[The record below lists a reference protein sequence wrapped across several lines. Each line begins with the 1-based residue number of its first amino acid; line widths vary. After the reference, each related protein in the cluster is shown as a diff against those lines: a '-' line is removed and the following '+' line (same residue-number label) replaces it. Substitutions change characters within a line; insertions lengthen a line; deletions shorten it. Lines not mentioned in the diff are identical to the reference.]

1 MKPKSMKE
9 KLRGTMMNIL
19 RIKMI
24 DAGNLLKEL
33 DDALDKVVAKKEP
46 ESFLRP
52 STLKIEEYQKS
63 IRQIQA
69 QFIDAP
75 QFNETSA
82 YPQFLSCGLLQVRG
96 KNGANMEFL
105 LPKVYPFPPKSL
117 YIEHEKDGQFLREML
132 MRLLSSVPLVQLE
145 VILIDALSLGGI
157 FNLARRLLN
166 KDNDFIYQQRIL
178 TESKEIEE
186 ALKHLYEYLK
196 VNLQEKLAGFRDF
209 VHYNENEKD
218 PLPLKALFLSGVDA
232 LSQNALY
239 YLEKIMRFGSKN
251 GVLSFVNLESE
262 KNNQSAEDLKRYA
275 EFFKDRTSFECL
287 KYLSVE
293 VINDQG
299 IKSQHMKDFAD
310 KIKAYYKQKKEVKR
324 ELKDLQRDKEFWTKS
339 SQHEV
344 VVPVG
349 WDINHKEVC
358 FEIGE
363 VQNHTLICGR
373 SGSGKSNFLHVLI
386 QNLAFYYDPDEV
398 QLFLLD
404 YKEGVE
410 FNAYTDPNILEHAR
424 LVSVASSV
432 GFGVSFLSWLCDEI
446 KKRSELFKQ
455 FNVKDLSDYRKH
467 EKMPR
472 LIVVID
478 EFQVLFSDNSTKGKE
493 GVERSLNTLLKKGRS
508 YGVHLVLATQ
518 TMRGGEI
525 DSSIKAQ
532 IANRIALPMDAD
544 DSTKI
549 LDDDVACELVRP
561 EGIFNNNGGHKKYHT
576 KMSIPK
582 APDDFK
588 SFLTKIHAEFNQ
600 RNLAPIDR
608 KIYNGETPL
617 KMPNTLKANEMRL
630 YLGKKVDYE
639 QKDLIV
645 EFENNELHL
654 LVVSQDLNA
663 RIALMKLLFQNI
675 KSANKEL
682 VFYNKEKR
690 LIRSFDVQK
699 EYGITP
705 IENALNALDATTN
718 RPNSALVIDNL
729 NEAKELHDKV
739 GAEKLRSFL
748 EKATDNEQY
757 CVIFAHDYKQIKT
770 NYHLDKLKELLN
782 HHFKQ
787 CLAFRCNGENLNALQ
802 SGLPSPS
809 EHNALFIE
817 LSKDSRT
824 EFRPFSLQD

>member
-1 MKPKSMKE
+1 
-9 KLRGTMMNIL
+9 
-19 RIKMI
+19 MI

-46 ESFLRP
+46 ESFLKP
-52 STLKIEEYQKS
+52 STLKIEKYQKS

-69 QFIDAP
+69 QFTDAP
-75 QFNETSA
+75 QFNEEST
-82 YPQFLSCGLLQVRG
+82 YPKFLSCGLLQVRG

-105 LPKVYPFPPKSL
+105 LPKVYPFSPKSL

-132 MRLLSSVPLVQLE
+132 MRLLSSAPLVQLE
-145 VILIDALSLGGI
+145 VILVDALSLGGI
-157 FNLARRLLN
+157 FNLARRLLD

-209 VHYNENEKD
+209 AHYNENEKD
-218 PLPLKALFLSGVDA
+218 PLPLKALFLSGVDT

-262 KNNQSAEDLKRYA
+262 KNNQSAEDLKNYA
-275 EFFKDRTSFECL
+275 EFFKDTTSFERF
-287 KYLSVE
+287 KYLNVE

-299 IKSQHMKDFAD
+299 IKSQHMQDFAD
-310 KIKAYYKQKKEVKR
+310 KIKAYYRQKKEVKR

-339 SQHEV
+339 SQHEM

-349 WDINHKEVC
+349 WDINHTEVC
-358 FEIGE
+358 FKIGNE
-363 VQNHTLICGR
+363 QNHTLICDH

-386 QNLAFYYDPDEV
+386 QNLAFYYAPNEV

-410 FNAYTDPNILEHAR
+410 FNAYVADTPLEHAR

-432 GFGVSFLSWLCDEI
+432 GFGMSFLSWLCKEMQ
-446 KKRSELFKQ
+446 KRAELFKQ

-467 EKMPR
+467 EKMSR
-472 LIVVID
+472 LIVVVD
-478 EFQVLFSDNSTKGKE
+478 EFQVLFSDNKSTKAVE
-493 GVERSLNTLLKKGRS
+493 GHLSTLLKKGRS

-525 DSSIKAQ
+525 DSSFKAQ

-549 LDDDVACELVRP
+549 LDNDVACEIQKP
-561 EGIFNNNGGHKKYHT
+561 EGIFNNNGGHQKYHT

-588 SFLTKIHAEFNQ
+588 PFIKKIHEEFNQ
-600 RNLAPIDR
+600 RNLASIDR

-617 KMPNTLKANEMRL
+617 KMPNILKANEMRL
-630 YLGKKVDYE
+630 HLGKKVDYE

-645 EFENNELHL
+645 EFESNESHL

-663 RIALMKLLFQNI
+663 RIALMKLFAQNF
-675 KSANKEL
+675 KTANKEL
-682 VFYNKEKR
+682 LFYNAEKR
-690 LIRSFDVQK
+690 LVRELDELK
-699 EYGITP
+699 KHHITP
-705 IENALNALDATTN
+705 MQGPLGSVLDTAMN
-718 RPNSALVIDNL
+718 PNSVLIVDNL
-729 NEAKELHDKV
+729 NEAKELRDKIGV
-739 GAEKLRSFL
+739 EKLRSFL

-757 CVIFAHDYKQIKT
+757 CVIFAHDFKQIQA
-770 NYHLDKLKELLN
+770 NYDSVKLKELLN
-782 HHFKQ
+782 NHFKQ
-787 CLAFRCNGENLNALQ
+787 CLAFRCNGENLNALK
-802 SGLPSPS
+802 SDLPSPS
-809 EHNALFIE
+809 TLNVLLIE

-824 EFRPFSLQD
+824 EFRPFSL

>member
-1 MKPKSMKE
+1 
-9 KLRGTMMNIL
+9 
-19 RIKMI
+19 MI

-46 ESFLRP
+46 ESFLKP

-82 YPQFLSCGLLQVRG
+82 YPKFLSCGLLHVRG

-132 MRLLSSVPLVQLE
+132 MRLLSSTPLVQLE

-209 VHYNENEKD
+209 AHYNEDATD

-262 KNNQSAEDLKRYA
+262 KNNKSAEDLKKHA
-275 EFFKDRTSFECL
+275 EFFKDTTSFERL
-287 KYLSVE
+287 KYLNVKSSTIKVL
-293 VINDQG
+293 NPSTCKTSL
-299 IKSQHMKDFAD
+299 IKSKR
-310 KIKAYYKQKKEVKR
+310 IYRQKKEVKR
-324 ELKDLQRDKEFWTKS
+324 ELKDLQKDEKFWTKS
-339 SQHEV
+339 SQYEV
-344 VVPVG
+344 SVPVG

-358 FEIGE
+358 FEIGNE
-363 VQNHTLICGR
+363 QNHTLICER

-410 FNAYTDPNILEHAR
+410 FNAYTDPILEHAR
-424 LVSVASSV
+424 LVSVASSA
-432 GFGVSFLSWLCDEI
+432 GFGMSFLSWLCDEME
-446 KKRSELFKQ
+446 KRSELFKQ
-455 FNVKDLSDYRKH
+455 FKVKDLSDYRKH

-472 LIVVID
+472 LIVVVD
-478 EFQVLFSDNSTKGKE
+478 EFQVLFSDKSTQMKGS
-493 GVERSLNTLLKKGRS
+493 VERSLNALLKKGRI

-549 LDDDVACELVRP
+549 LDDDAACELVRP
-561 EGIFNNNGGHKKYHT
+561 EGIFNNNGGHQKYHT

-582 APDDFK
+582 APDDFTAFIK
-588 SFLTKIHAEFNQ
+588 KIHRDFNQ
-600 RNLAPIDR
+600 RNLTPIDR
-608 KIYNGETPL
+608 KIYNGETAL
-617 KMPNTLKANEMRL
+617 KIPNTLKANEMRL
-630 YLGKKVDYE
+630 HLGKEVDYE

-645 EFENNELHL
+645 EFESNESHL
-654 LVVSQDLNA
+654 LVVSQD
-663 RIALMKLLFQNI
+663 
-675 KSANKEL
+675 
-682 VFYNKEKR
+682 
-690 LIRSFDVQK
+690 
-699 EYGITP
+699 
-705 IENALNALDATTN
+705 
-718 RPNSALVIDNL
+718 
-729 NEAKELHDKV
+729 
-739 GAEKLRSFL
+739 
-748 EKATDNEQY
+748 
-757 CVIFAHDYKQIKT
+757 
-770 NYHLDKLKELLN
+770 
-782 HHFKQ
+782 
-787 CLAFRCNGENLNALQ
+787 
-802 SGLPSPS
+802 
-809 EHNALFIE
+809 
-817 LSKDSRT
+817 
-824 EFRPFSLQD
+824 

>member
-1 MKPKSMKE
+1 
-9 KLRGTMMNIL
+9 
-19 RIKMI
+19 MI

-46 ESFLRP
+46 ESFLKP
-52 STLKIEEYQKS
+52 IVSPIEDYQKS

-75 QFNETSA
+75 EFNETTT
-82 YPQFLSCGLLQVRG
+82 YPQFLSCGLLHVRG

-105 LPKVYPFPPKSL
+105 LPKVYPFSPKSL

-132 MRLLSSVPLVQLE
+132 MRSLSSAPLVQLE
-145 VILIDALSLGGI
+145 VVLVDALSLGGI
-157 FNLARRLLN
+157 FNLARRLLD

-178 TESKEIEE
+178 TESKEIEG

-209 VHYNENEKD
+209 AHYNENATD

-262 KNNQSAEDLKRYA
+262 KNNKSAEYLKNYA
-275 EFFKDRTSFECL
+275 EFFRDNKSFERL
-287 KYLSVE
+287 KYLSIE

-310 KIKAYYKQKKEVKR
+310 KIKAYYEKKKAVKR
-324 ELKDLQRDKEFWTKS
+324 ELKDLQKDEKFWTES
-339 SQHEV
+339 SQFKV
-344 VVPVG
+344 SVPVG

-358 FEIGE
+358 FEIGNE
-363 VQNHTLICGR
+363 QNHTLICDH

-386 QNLAFYYDPDEV
+386 QNLAFYYAPNEV

-410 FNAYTDPNILEHAR
+410 FNAYTDPILEHAR

-446 KKRSELFKQ
+446 EKRSNLFKQ
-455 FNVKDLSDYRKH
+455 FKVKDLSDYRKH

-472 LIVVID
+472 LIVVVD

-493 GVERSLNTLLKKGRS
+493 SVEQSLNTLLKKGRS
-508 YGVHLVLATQ
+508 YGVHLILATQ
-518 TMRGGEI
+518 TMRGTDI
-525 DSSIKAQ
+525 NPSFKAQ
-532 IANRIALPMDAD
+532 IANRIALPMDAEDSSSVLGD
-544 DSTKI
+544 DA
-549 LDDDVACELVRP
+549 ACELVRP
-561 EGIFNNNGGHKKYHT
+561 EGIFNNNGGNRKYHT

-617 KMPNTLKANEMRL
+617 KMPNILKANEMRL
-630 YLGKKVDYE
+630 HLGKKVDYE

-645 EFENNELHL
+645 EFESNESHL

-682 VFYNKEKR
+682 VFCNKEKR
-690 LIRSFDVQK
+690 LIRSFDAQK

-705 IENALNALDATTN
+705 VEN
-718 RPNSALVIDNL
+718 I
-729 NEAKELHDKV
+729 
-739 GAEKLRSFL
+739 
-748 EKATDNEQY
+748 
-757 CVIFAHDYKQIKT
+757 
-770 NYHLDKLKELLN
+770 
-782 HHFKQ
+782 
-787 CLAFRCNGENLNALQ
+787 
-802 SGLPSPS
+802 
-809 EHNALFIE
+809 
-817 LSKDSRT
+817 
-824 EFRPFSLQD
+824 

>member
-1 MKPKSMKE
+1 
-9 KLRGTMMNIL
+9 
-19 RIKMI
+19 MI
-24 DAGNLLKEL
+24 DAGILLKEL

-46 ESFLRP
+46 ESFLKPIVSR
-52 STLKIEEYQKS
+52 IEDYQKS

-69 QFIDAP
+69 QFTDAP
-75 QFNETSA
+75 KFNEEGA
-82 YPQFLSCGLLQVRG
+82 YPQFLSCGLLEIKG

-132 MRLLSSVPLVQLE
+132 MRLLSRAPLVQLE
-145 VILIDALSLGGI
+145 VVLVDALSLGGI
-157 FNLARRLLN
+157 FNLARRLLH

-196 VNLQEKLAGFRDF
+196 ANLQEKLAGFRDF
-209 VHYNENEKD
+209 AHYNENAKD
-218 PLPLKALFLSGVDA
+218 RLPLKALFLSGVDA

-262 KNNQSAEDLKRYA
+262 KNNKSAEDLKNYA
-275 EFFKDRTSFECL
+275 EFFRDNKSFERL
-287 KYLSVE
+287 KYLNVE

-310 KIKAYYKQKKEVKR
+310 KIKAYYEKKKVVKS
-324 ELKDLQRDKEFWTKS
+324 ELKALQRDKEFWTKS
-339 SQHEV
+339 SQYEV
-344 VVPVG
+344 SVPVG

-358 FEIGE
+358 FEIGNA
-363 VQNHTLICGR
+363 QNHTLICDH

-386 QNLAFYYDPDEV
+386 QNLAFYYAPNEV

-410 FNAYTDPNILEHAR
+410 FNAYVADPTLEHAR
-424 LVSVASSV
+424 LVSVASSISY
-432 GFGVSFLSWLCDEI
+432 GITFLKWLCDEMQ
-446 KKRSELFKQ
+446 KRAELFKQ
-455 FNVKDLSDYRKH
+455 FNVKDLNNYRKH

-478 EFQVLFSDNSTKGKE
+478 EFQVLFSDNKSTKAVE
-493 GVERSLNTLLKKGRS
+493 GHLNTLLKKGRS

-544 DSTKI
+544 DSAKI

-582 APDDFK
+582 APDDFTAFIK
-588 SFLTKIHAEFNQ
+588 KIHEEFNQ
-600 RNLAPIDR
+600 RNLTPIDR

-617 KMPNTLKANEMRL
+617 KMPNILKANEMRL
-630 YLGKKVDYE
+630 HLGKKVDYE

-645 EFENNELHL
+645 EFENNESHL

-682 VFYNKEKR
+682 VFCNKEKR
-690 LIRSFDVQK
+690 LIRSFDAQK

-705 IENALNALDATTN
+705 VENILSVLDTAMN
-718 RPNSALVIDNL
+718 PNSALVIDNL

-748 EKATDNEQY
+748 EKAIDNEQY
-757 CVIFAHDYKQIKT
+757 CVIFAHDYRQIKT

-787 CLAFRCNGENLNALQ
+787 CLAFRCNEENLNALQ

-809 EHNALFIE
+809 EFNTLLIE
-817 LSKDSRT
+817 LSKDSVT
-824 EFRPFSLQD
+824 EFRPFSL

>member
-1 MKPKSMKE
+1 
-9 KLRGTMMNIL
+9 
-19 RIKMI
+19 MI
-24 DAGNLLKEL
+24 DVNGLLKEL

-46 ESFLRP
+46 ESFLKP
-52 STLKIEEYQKS
+52 IVSQIEDYQKS
-63 IRQIQA
+63 IRQVQA
-69 QFIDAP
+69 QFTDAP
-75 QFNETSA
+75 QFNETTT
-82 YPQFLSCGLLQVRG
+82 YPQFLSCGLLHVSG

-132 MRLLSSVPLVQLE
+132 MRLLSSAPLVQLE

-157 FNLARRLLN
+157 FNLARRLLD

-209 VHYNENEKD
+209 AHYNENATD

-232 LSQNALY
+232 LSKDALY

-251 GVLSFVNLESE
+251 GVLSFINLESE
-262 KNNQSAEDLKRYA
+262 KNNKSAEDLKKHA
-275 EFFKDRTSFECL
+275 EFFRDNKSFERL
-287 KYLSVE
+287 KYLNVE

-310 KIKAYYKQKKEVKR
+310 KIKAYYEKKKVVKR

-339 SQHEV
+339 SQYEV
-344 VVPVG
+344 SVPVG

-358 FEIGE
+358 FEIGNA
-363 VQNHTLICGR
+363 QNHTLICGC

-386 QNLAFYYDPDEV
+386 QNLAFYYAPDEV

-410 FNAYTDPNILEHAR
+410 FNAYVADTPLEHAR

-432 GFGVSFLSWLCDEI
+432 GFGVSFLSWLCGEME
-446 KKRSELFKQ
+446 KRSNLFKQ
-455 FNVKDLSDYRKH
+455 FKVKDLSDYRKH
-467 EKMPR
+467 DEMPR

-478 EFQVLFSDNSTKGKE
+478 EFQVLFSDNSTKGK
-493 GVERSLNTLLKKGRS
+493 GSVDQSLNTLLKKGRS

-518 TMRGGEI
+518 TMRGTDI
-525 DSSIKAQ
+525 NPSFKAQ
-532 IANRIALPMDAD
+532 IANRIALPMDAE
-544 DSTKI
+544 DSDSI
-549 LDDDVACELVRP
+549 LGDDVACELVRP
-561 EGIFNNNGGHKKYHT
+561 EGIFNNNGGHQKYHT

-582 APDDFK
+582 APDDFTAFIK
-588 SFLTKIHAEFNQ
+588 KIHGEFNQ
-600 RNLAPIDR
+600 RNLAPIEH

-617 KMPNTLKANEMRL
+617 KMPNILKANEMRL
-630 YLGKKVDYE
+630 HLGKTVDYE

-645 EFENNELHL
+645 EFESNESHL

-663 RIALMKLLFQNI
+663 RIALMKLFAQNF
-675 KSANKEL
+675 KTANKEL
-682 VFYNKEKR
+682 LFYNAEKR
-690 LIRSFDVQK
+690 LVRELDELK
-699 EYGITP
+699 KHHITP
-705 IENALNALDATTN
+705 MQSPLGSVLDTAMN
-718 RPNSALVIDNL
+718 PNSVLVIDNL

-739 GAEKLRSFL
+739 GAEKLKSFL
-748 EKATDNEQY
+748 EKAIDNEQY
-757 CVIFAHDYKQIKT
+757 CVIFAHDFRQIKT
-770 NYHLDKLKELLN
+770 NYHFDKLKELLN
-782 HHFKQ
+782 NHFKQ
-787 CLAFRCNGENLNALQ
+787 CLTFRCNEENLNAIKNN
-802 SGLPSPS
+802 LPPPS
-809 EHNALFIE
+809 ALNNLNALLIE

-824 EFRPFSLQD
+824 EFRPFSL

>member
-1 MKPKSMKE
+1 
-9 KLRGTMMNIL
+9 
-19 RIKMI
+19 MI
-24 DAGNLLKEL
+24 DVNILLKEL

-46 ESFLRP
+46 ESFLKP
-52 STLKIEEYQKS
+52 IASPIEDYQKS

-69 QFIDAP
+69 QFTDAP
-75 QFNETSA
+75 KFNETHT
-82 YPQFLSCGLLQVRG
+82 YPKFLSCGLLEIKG

-132 MRLLSSVPLVQLE
+132 MRLLSSAPLVQLE
-145 VILIDALSLGGI
+145 IVLIDALSLGGI
-157 FNLARRLLN
+157 FNLARRLLDKN
-166 KDNDFIYQQRIL
+166 NDFIYQQRIL

-209 VHYNENEKD
+209 AHYNENAKD
-218 PLPLKALFLSGVDA
+218 RLPLKALFLSGVDA

-275 EFFKDRTSFECL
+275 EFFKDRTSFERL
-287 KYLSVE
+287 KYLNVE

-310 KIKAYYKQKKEVKR
+310 KIKAYYEKKKAVKR
-324 ELKDLQRDKEFWTKS
+324 ELKDLQRDKEFWAKS

-358 FEIGE
+358 FEIGNE
-363 VQNHTLICGR
+363 QNHTLICNH

-386 QNLAFYYDPDEV
+386 QNLAFYYAPNEI

-410 FNAYTDPNILEHAR
+410 FNAYTDPILEHAR

-432 GFGVSFLSWLCDEI
+432 SYGITFLKWLCDEMQ
-446 KKRSELFKQ
+446 KRAELFKQ
-455 FNVKDLSDYRKH
+455 FNVKDLNNYRKH
-467 EKMPR
+467 DEMPR

-478 EFQVLFSDNSTKGKE
+478 EFQVLFSDNKSTKAVE
-493 GVERSLNTLLKKGRS
+493 GHLNTLLKKGRS

-518 TMRGGEI
+518 TMRGTDI
-525 DSSIKAQ
+525 NPSFKAQ
-532 IANRIALPMDAD
+532 IANRIALPMDAEDSSSVLGD
-544 DSTKI
+544 DA
-549 LDDDVACELVRP
+549 ACEIQKP
-561 EGIFNNNGGHKKYHT
+561 EGIFNNNGGNRKYHT

-630 YLGKKVDYE
+630 HLGKKVDYE

-645 EFENNELHL
+645 EFENNESHL

-682 VFYNKEKR
+682 VFCNKEKR
-690 LIRSFDVQK
+690 LIRSFDAQK

-705 IENALNALDATTN
+705 VENILSVLDTAMN
-718 RPNSALVIDNL
+718 PNSALVIDNL

-748 EKATDNEQY
+748 EKAIDNEQY
-757 CVIFAHDYKQIKT
+757 CVIFAHDYRQIKT

-787 CLAFRCNGENLNALQ
+787 CLAFRCNEENLNALQ

-809 EHNALFIE
+809 EFNTLLIE
-817 LSKDSRT
+817 LSKDSVT
-824 EFRPFSLQD
+824 EFRPFSL

>member
-1 MKPKSMKE
+1 
-9 KLRGTMMNIL
+9 
-19 RIKMI
+19 MI

-63 IRQIQA
+63 IRQIQV
-69 QFIDAP
+69 QFTDAP
-75 QFNETSA
+75 QFNETTT

-132 MRLLSSVPLVQLE
+132 MRLLSSTPLVQLE
-145 VILIDALSLGGI
+145 VILVDALSLGGI
-157 FNLARRLLN
+157 FNLARRLLDKN
-166 KDNDFIYQQRIL
+166 NDFIYQQRIL

-196 VNLQEKLAGFRDF
+196 ANLQEKLAGFRDF
-209 VHYNENEKD
+209 AHYNENAKD
-218 PLPLKALFLSGVDA
+218 RLPLKALFLSGVDA

-262 KNNQSAEDLKRYA
+262 KNNQSAEDLKKHA
-275 EFFKDRTSFECL
+275 EFFKDTTSFERF
-287 KYLSVE
+287 KYLNVE
-293 VINDQG
+293 IINDQG
-299 IKSQHMKDFAD
+299 IKSQHMQDFAD

-324 ELKDLQRDKEFWTKS
+324 ELKDLQKDEKFWTKS
-339 SQHEV
+339 SQYEV
-344 VVPVG
+344 SVPVG

-358 FEIGE
+358 FEIGNE
-363 VQNHTLICGR
+363 QNHTLICDH

-386 QNLAFYYDPDEV
+386 QNLAFYYVPNEV

-410 FNAYTDPNILEHAR
+410 FNAYVADTPLEHAR
-424 LVSVASSV
+424 LVSVASSISY
-432 GFGVSFLSWLCDEI
+432 GITFLKWLCDEMQ
-446 KKRSELFKQ
+446 KRAELFKQ

-467 EKMPR
+467 EKMAR
-472 LIVVID
+472 LIVVVD
-478 EFQVLFSDNSTKGKE
+478 EFQVLFSDNKSTKAVE
-493 GVERSLNTLLKKGRS
+493 GHLNTLLKKGRS

-518 TMRGGEI
+518 TMRGTDI
-525 DSSIKAQ
+525 NPSFKAQ
-532 IANRIALPMDAD
+532 IANRIALPMDAEDSSSVLGD
-544 DSTKI
+544 DA
-549 LDDDVACELVRP
+549 ACELVRP
-561 EGIFNNNGGHKKYHT
+561 EGIFNNNGGNRKYHT

-630 YLGKKVDYE
+630 HLGKEADYE

-645 EFENNELHL
+645 GFESNESHL

-682 VFYNKEKR
+682 VFCNKEKR

-705 IENALNALDATTN
+705 VENILSVLDTAMN
-718 RPNSALVIDNL
+718 PNSALVIDNL

-748 EKATDNEQY
+748 EKAIDNEQY
-757 CVIFAHDYKQIKT
+757 CVIFAHDFRQIKT
-770 NYHLDKLKELLN
+770 NYHFDKLKELLN
-782 HHFKQ
+782 NHFKQ
-787 CLAFRCNGENLNALQ
+787 CLAFRCNEENLNAIKNN
-802 SGLPSPS
+802 LPPPS
-809 EHNALFIE
+809 ALNNLNALFAE
-817 LSKDSRT
+817 FSKDSHT
-824 EFRPFSLQD
+824 EFRPFSL

>member
-1 MKPKSMKE
+1 
-9 KLRGTMMNIL
+9 MNIL

-33 DDALDKVVAKKEP
+33 DDALDKVIAKKEP
-46 ESFLRP
+46 ESFLKP
-52 STLKIEEYQKS
+52 IVSQIEDYQKS

-69 QFIDAP
+69 QFTDAP
-75 QFNETSA
+75 QFNETTT
-82 YPQFLSCGLLQVRG
+82 YPKFLSCGLLEIKG

-117 YIEHEKDGQFLREML
+117 YIEHEKDGQFLREIL
-132 MRLLSSVPLVQLE
+132 MHLLSSAPLVQLE
-145 VILIDALSLGGI
+145 VILVDALSLGGI
-157 FNLARRLLN
+157 FNLARRLLD

-178 TESKEIEE
+178 TESKETEE

-196 VNLQEKLAGFRDF
+196 VNLQEKLAGYKDF
-209 VHYNENEKD
+209 AHYNEEAKD
-218 PLPLKALFLSGVDA
+218 RLPLKALFLSGVDA
-232 LSQNALY
+232 LSKDALY

-262 KNNQSAEDLKRYA
+262 KNKSAEDLKRYA
-275 EFFKDRTSFECL
+275 EFFRDTTSFECL

-299 IKSQHMKDFAD
+299 IKSQHMQDFAD
-310 KIKAYYKQKKEVKR
+310 KIKAYYKQKKAVKR
-324 ELKDLQRDKEFWTKS
+324 ELKDLQKDKEFWTKS
-339 SQHEV
+339 SQYEV
-344 VVPVG
+344 SVPVG

-358 FEIGE
+358 FEIGNA
-363 VQNHTLICGR
+363 QNHTLICDH

-386 QNLAFYYDPDEV
+386 QNLAFYYAPDEV

-410 FNAYTDPNILEHAR
+410 FNAYTNPSPLEHAR

-432 GFGVSFLSWLCDEI
+432 GFGMSFLSWLCDEI

-472 LIVVID
+472 LIVVVD
-478 EFQVLFSDNSTKGKE
+478 EFQVLFSDKSTQVKGS
-493 GVERSLNTLLKKGRS
+493 VERSLNTLLKKGRS

-518 TMRGGEI
+518 TMHNIGI
-525 DSSIKAQ
+525 SDSIKAQ
-532 IANRIALPMDAD
+532 IANRIALPMDAEDSNSILNND
-544 DSTKI
+544 DA
-549 LDDDVACELVRP
+549 ACELVRP
-561 EGIFNNNGGHKKYHT
+561 EGIFNNNGEHQKYHT

-588 SFLTKIHAEFNQ
+588 SFLTKIHTEFNQ
-600 RNLAPIDR
+600 RNLAPIER
-608 KIYNGETPL
+608 KIYNGETAL
-617 KMPNTLKANEMRL
+617 KMPNILKANEMRL
-630 YLGKKVDYE
+630 HLGKKVDYE

-645 EFENNELHL
+645 EFESNESHL
-654 LVVSQDLNA
+654 LVVSQNLQD
-663 RIALMKLLFQNI
+663 RIALMKLLFQKI

-682 VFYNKEKR
+682 VFCNKEKR
-690 LIRSFDVQK
+690 LIRSFDTRK

-705 IENALNALDATTN
+705 VENILSVLDTAMN
-718 RPNSALVIDNL
+718 PNSVLMIDNL
-729 NEAKELHDKV
+729 NEAKELHDKIGV
-739 GAEKLRSFL
+739 EKLRSFL

-757 CVIFAHDYKQIKT
+757 CVIFAHDFRQIKT
-770 NYHLDKLKELLN
+770 NYHFYKLKELLN
-782 HHFKQ
+782 NHFKQ

-802 SGLPSPS
+802 SGLSSPS
-809 EHNALFIE
+809 KLNALLIE
-817 LSKDSRT
+817 FSKDSRT
-824 EFRPFSLQD
+824 EFRPFILQD

>member
-1 MKPKSMKE
+1 
-9 KLRGTMMNIL
+9 
-19 RIKMI
+19 MI
-24 DAGNLLKEL
+24 DVGNLLKEL

-46 ESFLRP
+46 ESFLKP

-82 YPQFLSCGLLQVRG
+82 YPKFLSCGLLQVRG

-105 LPKVYPFPPKSL
+105 LPKVYPFSPKSL

-132 MRLLSSVPLVQLE
+132 IRLLSSAPLVQLE

-157 FNLARRLLN
+157 FNLARKLLN

-196 VNLQEKLAGFRDF
+196 VNLQEKLAGYKDF
-209 VHYNENEKD
+209 AHYNENIKD

-232 LSQNALY
+232 LSKDALY

-262 KNNQSAEDLKRYA
+262 KNNKSAEDLKKHA
-275 EFFKDRTSFECL
+275 EFFKDTTSFERL
-287 KYLSVE
+287 KYLNIE
-293 VINDQG
+293 VINDHG
-299 IKSQHMKDFAD
+299 IQSQHMKDFAD
-310 KIKAYYKQKKEVKR
+310 KIKAYYRQKKEVKR

-339 SQHEV
+339 SQYEV
-344 VVPVG
+344 SVPVG

-358 FEIGE
+358 FEIGKE
-363 VQNHTLICGR
+363 QNHTLICGR

-386 QNLAFYYDPDEV
+386 QNLAFYYAPDEV

-410 FNAYTDPNILEHAR
+410 FNAYTDPILEHAR

-432 GFGVSFLSWLCDEI
+432 PYGITFLKWLCDEMT
-446 KKRSELFKQ
+446 KRSELFKQ
-455 FNVKDLSDYRKH
+455 FKVKDLSDYRKH
-467 EKMPR
+467 EKMAR

-478 EFQVLFSDNSTKGKE
+478 EFQVLFSDKSTQVKGS
-493 GVERSLNTLLKKGRS
+493 VERSLNTLLKKGRS

-525 DSSIKAQ
+525 DSSFKAQ

-544 DSTKI
+544 DSAKI
-549 LDDDVACELVRP
+549 LDDDAACELVRP

-588 SFLTKIHAEFNQ
+588 SFLTKIHEEFNQ
-600 RNLAPIDR
+600 RNLVPIDR
-608 KIYNGETPL
+608 KIYNGETAL
-617 KMPNTLKANEMRL
+617 KMPNILKANEMRL
-630 YLGKKVDYE
+630 HLGKKVDYE

-645 EFENNELHL
+645 EFESNESHL

-682 VFYNKEKR
+682 VFCNKEKR
-690 LIRSFDVQK
+690 LIRSFDAPK

-705 IENALNALDATTN
+705 VENILSVLDTAMN
-718 RPNSALVIDNL
+718 PNSALVIDNP
-729 NEAKELHDKV
+729 NEAKEWHDKV
-739 GAEKLRSFL
+739 GVEKLKSFL

-757 CVIFAHDYKQIKT
+757 CIIFAHDFRQIKT
-770 NYHLDKLKELLN
+770 NYHFDKLRELLN
-782 HHFKQ
+782 NHFKQ
-787 CLAFRCNGENLNALQ
+787 RLAFRCNGENLNALQ
-802 SGLPSPS
+802 SGLSSPS
-809 EHNALFIE
+809 KLNALLIE
-817 LSKDSRT
+817 LSKDSVT
-824 EFRPFSLQD
+824 EFRPFSL

>member
-1 MKPKSMKE
+1 M
-9 KLRGTMMNIL
+9 T
-19 RIKMI
+19 

-33 DDALDKVVAKKEP
+33 DDALDRVIAKKEP
-46 ESFLRP
+46 ESFLKP
-52 STLKIEEYQKS
+52 IVSPIEDYQKS
-63 IRQIQA
+63 VRQVQV
-69 QFIDAP
+69 QFTDAP
-75 QFNETSA
+75 KFNEEGT
-82 YPQFLSCGLLQVRG
+82 YPQFLSCGLLEIKG

-132 MRLLSSVPLVQLE
+132 MRLLSSTPLVQLE
-145 VILIDALSLGGI
+145 VILVDALSLGGI

-178 TESKEIEE
+178 TERKEIEE

-196 VNLQEKLAGFRDF
+196 VNLQEKLAGYRDF
-209 VHYNENEKD
+209 VHYNEKATD

-275 EFFKDRTSFECL
+275 EFFKDTTSFERL
-287 KYLSVE
+287 KYLNVE

-299 IKSQHMKDFAD
+299 IKSQHMQDFAD
-310 KIKAYYKQKKEVKR
+310 KIKAYYEKKKAVKR
-324 ELKDLQRDKEFWTKS
+324 ELKDLQKDEKFWTKS
-339 SQHEV
+339 SQYEV
-344 VVPVG
+344 SVPVG

-358 FEIGE
+358 FEIGGA
-363 VQNHTLICGR
+363 QNHTLICDH

-386 QNLAFYYDPDEV
+386 QNLAFYYAPDEV

-410 FNAYTDPNILEHAR
+410 FNAYTNPSPLEHAR

-432 GFGVSFLSWLCDEI
+432 SYGITFLKWLCDEI
-446 KKRSELFKQ
+446 QKRAELFKQ
-455 FNVKDLSDYRKH
+455 FKVKDLSDYRKH
-467 EKMPR
+467 EKMAR
-472 LIVVID
+472 LIVVVD
-478 EFQVLFSDNSTKGKE
+478 EFQVLFSDKSTQVKGS
-493 GVERSLNTLLKKGRS
+493 VDQSLNTLLKKGRS

-525 DSSIKAQ
+525 DSSFKAQ

-544 DSTKI
+544 DSAKI
-549 LDDDVACELVRP
+549 LDDDAACELVRP
-561 EGIFNNNGGHKKYHT
+561 EGIFNNNGGHQKYHT

-588 SFLTKIHAEFNQ
+588 SFLTKIHTEFNQ

-608 KIYNGETPL
+608 KIYNGETAL

-630 YLGKKVDYE
+630 HLGKEVDYE

-645 EFENNELHL
+645 EFESNESHL

-682 VFYNKEKR
+682 VFCNKEKR
-690 LIRSFDVQK
+690 LIRSFDTRK

-705 IENALNALDATTN
+705 VENILSVLDTAMN
-718 RPNSALVIDNL
+718 PNSVLMVDNL
-729 NEAKELHDKV
+729 NEAKELHDKIGV
-739 GAEKLRSFL
+739 EKLRSFL

-757 CVIFAHDYKQIKT
+757 CVIFAHDFRQIKS
-770 NYHLDKLKELLN
+770 NYHFDKLKELLN
-782 HHFKQ
+782 NHFRQ
-787 CLAFRCNGENLNALQ
+787 HLAFKCNGENLSALKSEQKLHELNARLI
-802 SGLPSPS
+802 
-809 EHNALFIE
+809 NT
-817 LSKDSRT
+817 SKDSYT
-824 EFRPFSLQD
+824 EFRPFSL

>member
-1 MKPKSMKE
+1 
-9 KLRGTMMNIL
+9 
-19 RIKMI
+19 MI

-46 ESFLRP
+46 ESFLKP

-69 QFIDAP
+69 QFTDAP

-82 YPQFLSCGLLQVRG
+82 YLPFLSCGLLEIKG
-96 KNGANMEFL
+96 KNGANTDFL

-209 VHYNENEKD
+209 AHYNEEKED
-218 PLPLKALFLSGVDA
+218 RLPLKALFLSGVDV
-232 LSQNALY
+232 LSKDALY

-262 KNNQSAEDLKRYA
+262 KNNQSAEDLKKHA
-275 EFFKDRTSFECL
+275 EFFKDTTSFERL
-287 KYLSVE
+287 KYLNVE

-299 IKSQHMKDFAD
+299 IKSQHMQDFAD

-339 SQHEV
+339 SQYEV
-344 VVPVG
+344 SVPVG

-358 FEIGE
+358 FEIGNA
-363 VQNHTLICGR
+363 QNHTLICGR

-410 FNAYTDPNILEHAR
+410 FNAYTDPILEHAR

-432 GFGVSFLSWLCDEI
+432 GFGVSFLSWLCDEMT
-446 KKRSELFKQ
+446 KRSELFKQ
-455 FNVKDLSDYRKH
+455 FKMKDLSDYRKH

-478 EFQVLFSDNSTKGKE
+478 EFQVLFSDKSTQVKGS
-493 GVERSLNTLLKKGRS
+493 VERSLNTLLKKGRS

-518 TMRGGEI
+518 TMCGGEI

-544 DSTKI
+544 DSAKI

-561 EGIFNNNGGHKKYHT
+561 EGIFNNNGGHQKYHT

-582 APDDFK
+582 APDDFTAFIK
-588 SFLTKIHAEFNQ
+588 KIHEEFNQ

-608 KIYNGETPL
+608 KIYNGETAL

-630 YLGKKVDYE
+630 HLGKKVDYE

-645 EFENNELHL
+645 EFESNESHL

-682 VFYNKEKR
+682 VFCNKEKR
-690 LIRSFDVQK
+690 LIRFFDVQK

-705 IENALNALDATTN
+705 VENILSVLDTAMN
-718 RPNSALVIDNL
+718 PNSALVIDNL

-739 GAEKLRSFL
+739 GAEKLKSFL

-757 CVIFAHDYKQIKT
+757 CIIFAHDFRQIKS
-770 NYHLDKLKELLN
+770 NYHFDKLKELLN
-782 HHFKQ
+782 NHFKQ
-787 CLAFRCNGENLNALQ
+787 CLAFMCNRENLDAIKKDLPSLTNKLNAL
-802 SGLPSPS
+802 
-809 EHNALFIE
+809 FVE
-817 LSKDSRT
+817 LSKDSYT
-824 EFRPFSLQD
+824 EFRPFSL

>member
-1 MKPKSMKE
+1 
-9 KLRGTMMNIL
+9 
-19 RIKMI
+19 MI
-24 DAGNLLKEL
+24 DVGNLLKEL

-46 ESFLRP
+46 ESFLKP
-52 STLKIEEYQKS
+52 IVSQIEDYQKS
-63 IRQIQA
+63 IRQVQV
-69 QFIDAP
+69 QFTDAP
-75 QFNETSA
+75 KFNEEGT
-82 YPQFLSCGLLQVRG
+82 YPKFLSCGLLHVRG

-132 MRLLSSVPLVQLE
+132 MRLLSNAPLVQLE

-157 FNLARRLLN
+157 FNLARRLLD

-196 VNLQEKLAGFRDF
+196 VNLQEKLAGYKDF
-209 VHYNENEKD
+209 AHYNEEATD
-218 PLPLKALFLSGVDA
+218 RLPLKALFLSGVDA
-232 LSQNALY
+232 LSKDAFY

-275 EFFKDRTSFECL
+275 EFFRDTTSFERL
-287 KYLSVE
+287 KYLNVE

-310 KIKAYYKQKKEVKR
+310 KIKAYYEKKKAVKR
-324 ELKDLQRDKEFWTKS
+324 ELKDLQKDEKFWTES
-339 SQHEV
+339 SQFKV
-344 VVPVG
+344 SVPVG

-358 FEIGE
+358 FEIGN
-363 VQNHTLICGR
+363 VQNHTLICDH

-386 QNLAFYYDPDEV
+386 QNLAFYYNPDEV

-410 FNAYTDPNILEHAR
+410 FNAYTDPILEHAR
-424 LVSVASSV
+424 LVSVASSISY
-432 GFGVSFLSWLCDEI
+432 GITFLKWLCDEI
-446 KKRSELFKQ
+446 KKRAELFKQ

-518 TMRGGEI
+518 TMCGGEI
-525 DSSIKAQ
+525 DSSFKAQ
-532 IANRIALPMDAD
+532 IANRIALPMDAEDSNSILNND
-544 DSTKI
+544 DAT
-549 LDDDVACELVRP
+549 CELVRP
-561 EGIFNNNGGHKKYHT
+561 EGIFNNNGGHQKYHT

-588 SFLTKIHAEFNQ
+588 PFIKKIHEEFNQ

-630 YLGKKVDYE
+630 HLGKKVDYE

-645 EFENNELHL
+645 EFENNESHL

-675 KSANKEL
+675 KNANKEL
-682 VFYNKEKR
+682 VFCNKEKR
-690 LIRSFDVQK
+690 LIRFFDVQK

-705 IENALNALDATTN
+705 VENILSVLDTAMN
-718 RPNSALVIDNL
+718 PNSALVIDNL
-729 NEAKELHDKV
+729 NKAKELHDKIGV
-739 GAEKLRSFL
+739 EKLRSFL

-757 CVIFAHDYKQIKT
+757 CVIFAHDFRQIKS
-770 NYHLDKLKELLN
+770 NYHFDKLRDLLN
-782 HHFKQ
+782 NHFKQ
-787 CLAFRCNGENLNALQ
+787 CLAFRCNGENLNALK
-802 SGLPSPS
+802 SDLPSLKN
-809 EHNALFIE
+809 ELNALLIE
-817 LSKDSRT
+817 LSKDSVT

>member
-1 MKPKSMKE
+1 
-9 KLRGTMMNIL
+9 MNIL

-46 ESFLRP
+46 ESFLKP
-52 STLKIEEYQKS
+52 IVSPIEDYQKS
-63 IRQIQA
+63 VRQIQA

-75 QFNETSA
+75 EFNETTT
-82 YPQFLSCGLLQVRG
+82 YPKFLSCGLLEIKG
-96 KNGANMEFL
+96 KNDANMEFL

-132 MRLLSSVPLVQLE
+132 MRLLSSAPLVQLE
-145 VILIDALSLGGI
+145 VILVDALSLGGI
-157 FNLARRLLN
+157 FNLARRLLD

-196 VNLQEKLAGFRDF
+196 VNLQEKLAGYKDF
-209 VHYNENEKD
+209 VHYNEEKED

-262 KNNQSAEDLKRYA
+262 KNNKSAEDLKKHA
-275 EFFKDRTSFECL
+275 EFFKDRTSFERL
-287 KYLSVE
+287 KYLNVE

-299 IKSQHMKDFAD
+299 IKSQRMQDFAD

-339 SQHEV
+339 SQYEV
-344 VVPVG
+344 SVPVG
-349 WDINHKEVC
+349 WDINHEEVC
-358 FEIGE
+358 FKIGNE
-363 VQNHTLICGR
+363 QNHTLICDH

-386 QNLAFYYDPDEV
+386 QNLAFYYAPDEV

-410 FNAYTDPNILEHAR
+410 FNAYVADPALEHAR
-424 LVSVASSV
+424 LVSVASSISY
-432 GFGVSFLSWLCDEI
+432 GITFLKWLCDEME
-446 KKRSELFKQ
+446 KRAELFKQ
-455 FNVKDLSDYRKH
+455 FNVKDLNNYRKH
-467 EKMPR
+467 GEMPR

-478 EFQVLFSDNSTKGKE
+478 EFQVLFSDNKSTKAVE
-493 GVERSLNTLLKKGRS
+493 GHLNTLLKKGRS

-518 TMRGGEI
+518 TMRGTDI
-525 DSSIKAQ
+525 NPSFKAQ
-532 IANRIALPMDAD
+532 IANRIALPMDAE

-549 LDDDVACELVRP
+549 LDDDAACEIQKP
-561 EGIFNNNGGHKKYHT
+561 EGIFNNGGHQKYHT

-600 RNLAPIDR
+600 RNLVPIDR

-630 YLGKKVDYE
+630 HLGKEVDYE

-645 EFENNELHL
+645 EFENNESHL

-663 RIALMKLLFQNI
+663 RIALMKLFAQNF
-675 KSANKEL
+675 KTANKEL
-682 VFYNKEKR
+682 LFYNAEKR
-690 LIRSFDVQK
+690 LVRELDELK
-699 EYGITP
+699 KHHITP
-705 IENALNALDATTN
+705 MQGPLGSVLDTAIS
-718 RPNSALVIDNL
+718 PNSVLMVDNL
-729 NEAKELHDKV
+729 NEAKELHDKIGV
-739 GAEKLRSFL
+739 EKLRSFL
-748 EKATDNEQY
+748 EKVIDNDQY
-757 CVIFAHDYKQIKT
+757 CIIFAHDFKQIQA
-770 NYHLDKLKELLN
+770 NYNLDKLRELLN
-782 HHFKQ
+782 NHFKQ
-787 CLAFRCNGENLNALQ
+787 RLAFRCNGENLNALQ

-809 EHNALFIE
+809 ELNALLIE

>member
-1 MKPKSMKE
+1 
-9 KLRGTMMNIL
+9 
-19 RIKMI
+19 
-24 DAGNLLKEL
+24 
-33 DDALDKVVAKKEP
+33 
-46 ESFLRP
+46 
-52 STLKIEEYQKS
+52 
-63 IRQIQA
+63 
-69 QFIDAP
+69 
-75 QFNETSA
+75 
-82 YPQFLSCGLLQVRG
+82 
-96 KNGANMEFL
+96 
-105 LPKVYPFPPKSL
+105 
-117 YIEHEKDGQFLREML
+117 
-132 MRLLSSVPLVQLE
+132 
-145 VILIDALSLGGI
+145 
-157 FNLARRLLN
+157 
-166 KDNDFIYQQRIL
+166 
-178 TESKEIEE
+178 
-186 ALKHLYEYLK
+186 
-196 VNLQEKLAGFRDF
+196 
-209 VHYNENEKD
+209 
-218 PLPLKALFLSGVDA
+218 
-232 LSQNALY
+232 
-239 YLEKIMRFGSKN
+239 MRFGSKN

-262 KNNQSAEDLKRYA
+262 KNNKSAEDLKKHA
-275 EFFKDRTSFECL
+275 EFFRDTTSFERF
-287 KYLSVE
+287 KYLNIE

-299 IKSQHMKDFAD
+299 IKSQHMQDFAD

-324 ELKDLQRDKEFWTKS
+324 ELKDLQKDEKFWTES

-344 VVPVG
+344 SVPVG

-358 FEIGE
+358 FEIGNE
-363 VQNHTLICGR
+363 QNHTLICDH

-386 QNLAFYYDPDEV
+386 QNLAFYYAPDEV

-410 FNAYTDPNILEHAR
+410 FNAYVADPTLEHAR

-432 GFGVSFLSWLCDEI
+432 GYGMSFLSWLCDEI

-478 EFQVLFSDNSTKGKE
+478 EFQMLFSDNSTQVKGS
-493 GVERSLNTLLKKGRS
+493 VERSLNTLLKKGRS
-508 YGVHLVLATQ
+508 YGVHLILATQ

-525 DSSIKAQ
+525 DSSIKTQ
-532 IANRIALPMDAD
+532 IANRIALPMDAE
-544 DSTKI
+544 DSSSI
-549 LDDDVACELVRP
+549 LSDDVACELVRP
-561 EGIFNNNGGHKKYHT
+561 EGIFNNNEGHQKYHT

-600 RNLAPIDR
+600 RNLVPIDR

-617 KMPNTLKANEMRL
+617 KMPNILKANEMRL
-630 YLGKKVDYE
+630 HLGKKVDYE

-645 EFENNELHL
+645 EFESNESHL
-654 LVVSQDLNA
+654 LVVSQDLQD

-682 VFYNKEKR
+682 VFCNKEKR

-705 IENALNALDATTN
+705 VENILSVLDTTMN
-718 RPNSALVIDNL
+718 PNSALVIDNL

-739 GAEKLRSFL
+739 GAEKLKSFL

-770 NYHLDKLKELLN
+770 NYHLDKLRELLSN
-782 HHFKQ
+782 HFKQ

-809 EHNALFIE
+809 EHNALLIE

-824 EFRPFSLQD
+824 EFRPFSL

>member
-1 MKPKSMKE
+1 
-9 KLRGTMMNIL
+9 MMNIL

-24 DAGNLLKEL
+24 EISEWLQKL

-46 ESFLRP
+46 ESFLKPIVSR
-52 STLKIEEYQKS
+52 IEDYQKS

-69 QFIDAP
+69 QFTDAP
-75 QFNETSA
+75 KFNEEGA
-82 YPQFLSCGLLQVRG
+82 YPKFLSCGLLHVKG
-96 KNGANMEFL
+96 KNGTNMEFL

-132 MRLLSSVPLVQLE
+132 MRLLSSAPLVQLE

-157 FNLARRLLN
+157 FNLARRLLD

-209 VHYNENEKD
+209 AHYNEKEKD
-218 PLPLKALFLSGVDA
+218 RLPLKALFLSGVDA
-232 LSQNALY
+232 LSKDALY

-262 KNNQSAEDLKRYA
+262 KNNKSAEDLKKHA
-275 EFFKDRTSFECL
+275 EFFRDTTSFERL
-287 KYLSVE
+287 KYLNVE

-310 KIKAYYKQKKEVKR
+310 KIRAYYRQKKAVKR

-339 SQHEV
+339 SQFKV
-344 VVPVG
+344 SVPVG

-358 FEIGE
+358 FEIGNE
-363 VQNHTLICGR
+363 QNHTLICDH

-386 QNLAFYYDPDEV
+386 QNLAFYYAPDEV

-410 FNAYTDPNILEHAR
+410 FNAYTDPILEHAR

-432 GFGVSFLSWLCDEI
+432 GFGMSFLSWLCKEMQE
-446 KKRSELFKQ
+446 RANLFKQ

-478 EFQVLFSDNSTKGKE
+478 EFQVLFSDNSTQVKGS
-493 GVERSLNTLLKKGRS
+493 VERSLNTLLKKGRS

-518 TMRGGEI
+518 TMRNIGI
-525 DSSIKAQ
+525 SDSIKAQ

-549 LDDDVACELVRP
+549 LDDDAACELVRP
-561 EGIFNNNGGHKKYHT
+561 EGIFNNNGGHQKYHT
-576 KMSIPK
+576 KMSTPK

-600 RNLAPIDR
+600 RNLVPIDR

-617 KMPNTLKANEMRL
+617 KMPNILKANEMRL
-630 YLGKKVDYE
+630 HLGKKVDYE

-645 EFENNELHL
+645 EFESNESHL
-654 LVVSQDLNA
+654 LVVSQDLST
-663 RIALMKLLFQNI
+663 RIALMKLFAQNF
-675 KSANKEL
+675 KTANKEL
-682 VFYNKEKR
+682 LFYNAEKR
-690 LIRSFDVQK
+690 LVR
-699 EYGITP
+699 E
-705 IENALNALDATTN
+705 LDELKKHHIVPMQGPLGSVLDTAMN
-718 RPNSALVIDNL
+718 PNSVLVIDNL

-739 GAEKLRSFL
+739 GAEKLKSFL
-748 EKATDNEQY
+748 EKAIDNEQY
-757 CVIFAHDYKQIKT
+757 CVIFAHDFRQIKT
-770 NYHLDKLKELLN
+770 NYHFDKLKELLN
-782 HHFKQ
+782 NHFKQ
-787 CLAFRCNGENLNALQ
+787 CLAFRCNEENLNAIKNN
-802 SGLPSPS
+802 LPPPS
-809 EHNALFIE
+809 ALNNLNTLFVE
-817 LSKDSRT
+817 LSKDSVT
-824 EFRPFSLQD
+824 EFRPFSL

>member
-1 MKPKSMKE
+1 
-9 KLRGTMMNIL
+9 MNIL

-24 DAGNLLKEL
+24 DVNGLLKEL
-33 DDALDKVVAKKEP
+33 DDALDKVVPKKEP
-46 ESFLRP
+46 ESFLKP

-69 QFIDAP
+69 QFTDAP
-75 QFNETSA
+75 QFNEEGA
-82 YPQFLSCGLLQVRG
+82 YPQFLSCGLLHVSG

-132 MRLLSSVPLVQLE
+132 MRLLSSASLVQLE

-157 FNLARRLLN
+157 FNLARKLLK
-166 KDNDFIYQQRIL
+166 KDDKDDKNNDFIYQQRIL

-196 VNLQEKLAGFRDF
+196 VNLQEKLAGYRDF
-209 VHYNENEKD
+209 AHYNEDATD

-232 LSQNALY
+232 LSKDALY

-262 KNNQSAEDLKRYA
+262 KNNKSAEYLKNYA
-275 EFFKDRTSFECL
+275 EFFKDRTSFERF
-287 KYLSVE
+287 KYLNVE

-324 ELKDLQRDKEFWTKS
+324 ELKDLQEDEKFWTES
-339 SQHEV
+339 SHHEV
-344 VVPVG
+344 SVPVG

-358 FEIGE
+358 FEIGKE
-363 VQNHTLICGR
+363 QNHTLICDH

-386 QNLAFYYDPDEV
+386 QNLAFYYAPNEV

-410 FNAYTDPNILEHAR
+410 FNTYTDPILEHAR

-432 GFGVSFLSWLCDEI
+432 GFGVSFLSWLCKEI
-446 KKRSELFKQ
+446 QKRADRFKQ
-455 FNVKDLSDYRKH
+455 FKVKDLSDYRKH
-467 EKMPR
+467 EKMAR

-478 EFQVLFSDNSTKGKE
+478 EFQVLFSDNSTQGKE
-493 GVERSLNTLLKKGRS
+493 SVEGSLNTLLKKGRS

-518 TMRGGEI
+518 TMHGGEI
-525 DSSIKAQ
+525 DSSFKAQ

-549 LDDDVACELVRP
+549 LDNDVACEIQKP
-561 EGIFNNNGGHKKYHT
+561 GAIFNNNGGHQKFHT

-600 RNLAPIDR
+600 RNLTPIDR

-617 KMPNTLKANEMRL
+617 KMPHTLKANEMRL
-630 YLGKKVDYE
+630 HLGKEVDYE

-645 EFENNELHL
+645 EFENNESHL

-682 VFYNKEKR
+682 IFYNKEKR
-690 LIRSFDVQK
+690 LVRELDELK
-699 EYGITP
+699 KHHITP
-705 IENALNALDATTN
+705 MQGPLGSVLDTAMN
-718 RPNSALVIDNL
+718 PNSVLMVDNL
-729 NEAKELHDKV
+729 NEAKEWHDKV
-739 GAEKLRSFL
+739 GAEKLKSFL
-748 EKATDNEQY
+748 EKAIDNEQY
-757 CVIFAHDYKQIKT
+757 CVIFAHDFRQIKS
-770 NYHLDKLKELLN
+770 NYHFDKLKDLLSN
-782 HHFKQ
+782 HFKQ

-802 SGLPSPS
+802 SGLSSPS
-809 EHNALFIE
+809 KPNALLIE
-817 LSKDSRT
+817 LSKDSHT